1 MALNEREKL
10 MELMASQQVVNA
22 EFYNSLCQQNP
33 MLSKLMWDKFK
44 NFLEDDYFTDL
55 ERQTMLIKFFEEQ
68 TDLNLT
74 EEILSHVQNCEC
86 KEDYTK
92 IILEWAF
99 HNSENIKQS
108 NLAKVDGAAL
118 CNNKQRVKKLQ
129 KPADLTDEVMENILS
144 LTLNMIVPPEN

>member
-1 MALNEREKL
+1 

-44 NFLEDDYFTDL
+44 TFLDDDYFTDL

-92 IILEWAF
+92 IILEWSF

-118 CNNKQRVKKLQ
+118 CSSKQRAKKLQ
-129 KPADLTDEVMENILS
+129 KPADLTNEVMDNILA
-144 LTLNMIVPPEN
+144 LTLNMLMPPEN